1 MSTLELFY
9 TFNLYKYGEQL
20 ALYFYVESFVFKKVL
35 KLSNYHAT
43 EFSKEQMKRV
53 HSFSLPTGGNCTLY
67 SHPLH
72 F

>member
-1 MSTLELFY
+1 MSTLDLFY

-20 ALYFYVESFVFKKVL
+20 ALYFYLESFVFKKVL
-35 KLSNYHAT
+35 KLSNYQAK
-43 EFSKEQMKRV
+43 EFSKEQMNRV
-53 HSFSLPTGGNCTLY
+53 HSLSSPTGGNCTLY